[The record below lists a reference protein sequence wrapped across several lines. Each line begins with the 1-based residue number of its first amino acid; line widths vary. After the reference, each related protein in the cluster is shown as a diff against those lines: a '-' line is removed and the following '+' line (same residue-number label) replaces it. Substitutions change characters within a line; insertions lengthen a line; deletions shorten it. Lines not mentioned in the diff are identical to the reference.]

1 MTRLQIE
8 EFGRRPEF
16 IEAKADSESHPGAAS
31 ELECRG
37 PGGVEKLA
45 EALSPGGPIA
55 QLARARP

>member
-8 EFGRRPEF
+8 EFERRLEF

-31 ELECRG
+31 EIGRCG

-45 EALSPGGPIA
+45 KALLPGGPIA